1 MRRLAQLLSLAAV
14 LGTLAAAPGAAH
26 ADRLKDLVDVE
37 GFRDNALV
45 GYGLVVGLQGTGDD
59 ASSAPTRQ
67 LLAQAIKHL
76 GVQIDPAQ
84 IKAKNVAAVMITA
97 TLPAFARPGSAL
109 DVTVSSIGT
118 AKSLQ
123 GGVLLLT
130 PLKGADLGT
139 YALAQGSL
147 SLGGFAVDSA
157 SGSSTKKNHATVA
170 RIPGGGRV
178 EQDAPNMMPKGQIVL
193 VLRTPDFTTASRI
206 AASVDAKLGPGT
218 ATVRDPGA
226 VVVKV
231 GKDWTGKV
239 VNLVAQLESLEST
252 PDVAAKV
259 VIDERT
265 GTVVVGAGVTLSP
278 AAIAHGGLT
287 VKVQETP
294 TVSQPNGAVLGNSS
308 GETIVT
314 PNSDIQTYED
324 EGKLNVLAGSATVGD
339 VAAALNAIGV
349 KPRDL
354 VAIFQALKAA
364 GALHAEIIIL

>member
-1 MRRLAQLLSLAAV
+1 MRRLAIVLALLAASTSSV
-14 LGTLAAAPGAAH
+14 AR

-37 GFRDNALV
+37 GFRDNPLV

-59 ASSAPTRQ
+59 ASSAPTRK
-67 LLAQAIKHL
+67 LLAQLIKHL
-76 GVQIDPAQ
+76 GVQIDPADL
-84 IKAKNVAAVMITA
+84 KAKNVAAVVVTA
-97 TLPAFARPGSAL
+97 TLPPFARPGAAL

-123 GGVLLLT
+123 GGVLVVT
-130 PLKGADLGT
+130 PLKGADLGV
-139 YALAQGSL
+139 YGLAQGSL

-170 RIPGGGRV
+170 RIPNGARV
-178 EQDAPNMMPKGQIVL
+178 EREAPTMMPKGDVVL

-206 AASVDAKLGPGT
+206 AEAVDAKLGPGT

-226 VVVKV
+226 VVVHI
-231 GKDWTGKV
+231 GKDWTGKTV
-239 VNLVAQLESLEST
+239 GLVAQLESIETT
-252 PDVAAKV
+252 PDVGARV

-265 GTVVVGAGVTLSP
+265 GTVVVGAGVTLGA

-287 VKVQETP
+287 VKVSESTA
-294 TVSQPNGAVLGNSS
+294 VSQPNGGVLGGN
-308 GETIVT
+308 GTGQTVAT
-314 PNSDIQTYED
+314 PSSDIQTYED
-324 EGKLNVLAGSATVGD
+324 EGKLNLIAGAATVGD